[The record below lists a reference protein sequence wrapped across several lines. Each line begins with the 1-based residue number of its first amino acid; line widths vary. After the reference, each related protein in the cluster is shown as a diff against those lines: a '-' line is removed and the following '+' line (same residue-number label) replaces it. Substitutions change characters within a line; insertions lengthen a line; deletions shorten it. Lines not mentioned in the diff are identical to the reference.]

1 MKIKKRDKLK
11 NSKILVTGGADYIG
25 SHIIELLIKNKNK
38 VIIYDNLSTG
48 YKRPINKEA
57 NFIKG
62 DIRNFKKILLSSIKW
77 ERKLNKK

>member
-11 NSKILVTGGADYIG
+11 NSKILVTGGAGYIG

-38 VIIYDNLSTG
+38 VIIYDNLSTE
-48 YKRPINKEA
+48 YKKLINKEA

-62 DIRNFKKILLSSIKW
+62 DIRNFKISFKF
-77 ERKLNKK
+77 N